1 MSFLQDPGVNVRA
14 VVFDLW
20 QTLATWPDESSRE
33 LRRRWSIRLGVS
45 EERLEE
51 LWFGGA
57 DTYRLRETGPIA
69 PAIKALHD
77 ALGADARAD
86 VDEILEWRLG
96 LTRQALVP
104 DTGVVSTLSAL
115 RRRGIATGLISNCT
129 EEVALVWHES
139 PFAGLIDVVVLSA
152 TAGCMKP
159 DARIYQ
165 LACQRLG
172 VEPQECL
179 FVGDGANDELRGAQ
193 EVGMTPVLIHAASR
207 KPQWDEVRDWSG
219 LRITSIPQVLAVV
232 R

>member
-1 MSFLQDPGVNVRA
+1 VVRA

-20 QTLATWPDESSRE
+20 QTLATWPDELSRG
-33 LRRRWSIRLGVS
+33 LRRRWSSRIGVS

-51 LWFGGA
+51 LWYEA
-57 DTYRLRETGPIA
+57 ETYRRRETGPIVSA
-69 PAIKALHD
+69 VQALHE
-77 ALGADARAD
+77 ALGAEVGAD
-86 VDEILEWRLG
+86 IDEIVGWRLD

-104 DTGVVSTLSAL
+104 DAGVVPTLAEL
-115 RRRGIATGLISNCT
+115 KRRGIATGLISNCT

-159 DARIYQ
+159 DPRIYQ
-165 LACQRLG
+165 LACEQLG
-172 VEPQECL
+172 LEPNECL

-193 EVGMTPVLIHAASR
+193 EVGMTPVLIGPAGR
-207 KPQWDEVRDWSG
+207 EPRWDEVRNWPG